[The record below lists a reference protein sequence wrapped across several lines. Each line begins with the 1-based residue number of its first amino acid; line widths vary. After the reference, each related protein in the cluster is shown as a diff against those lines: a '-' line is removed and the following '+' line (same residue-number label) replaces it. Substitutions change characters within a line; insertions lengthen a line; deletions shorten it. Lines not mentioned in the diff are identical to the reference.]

1 MPAGTPTKAGS
12 ATGITQV
19 SSTSLT
25 TTANIPAGNLIL
37 VSVSRQFPVSATA
50 LTSVTDTVGNTYT
63 LAKGSGDSGFRQYT
77 ELWYCANPTAL
88 PSGDTV
94 TLNGMNLQSTCS
106 WAFSVWFV
114 SGVATSSPVD
124 KTAGG
129 NNNSTTWHTSPQ
141 TTNDILEFLWGV
153 FGANQDEPAAITNA
167 ASLPTNG
174 WIARDSITYGPNTAN
189 SLRTVDNTVGSIG
202 SYQIGG
208 SSTTG
213 QESAYVFVAFILASQ
228 TQNTGI
234 AVTGNNGGGLVDTTV
249 VGIANLGSNGGG
261 IHRANFEVGGSGGLH
276 RENYESGGSGGLG
289 SPYSFGASGGISYP
303 IGVGGG
309 GGIGFPTIA
318 GTGDVGS
325 NPGSGLTATSNVF
338 IESGVVSLGNTLPM
352 GIPAFFGH
360 IGTPG
365 GSWQYY
371 TLLVWRAANGG
382 WSNVI
387 VKRWKANT
395 SSWKTL

>member
-12 ATGITQV
+12 TTGTTQV
-19 SSTSLT
+19 SSASLT
-25 TTANIPAGNLIL
+25 TTTNIPAGDLIL

-63 LAKGSGDSGFRQYT
+63 LAKGSGDTGFRQFT

-94 TLNGMNLQSTCS
+94 TLNGMNLQASCS
-106 WAFSVWFV
+106 WSFSVWFV

-153 FGANQDEPAAITNA
+153 FGANQDEPAQITNA

-174 WIARDSITYGPNTAN
+174 WIARDSILYGPNTLN
-189 SLRTVDNTVGSIG
+189 SLRTVSNTVGSIG

-213 QESAYVFVAFILASQ
+213 EESAYVFVAFILASQ
-228 TQNTGI
+228 TANTGI
-234 AVTGNNGGGLVDTTV
+234 AVVGSNGGDVTDLTVRGTVTLGNNGGGE
-249 VGIANLGSNGGG
+249 
-261 IHRANFEVGGSGGLH
+261 HRANFEVGGSGGLH
-276 RENYESGGSGGLG
+276 RENYEVGGSGGLN
-289 SPYSFGASGGISYP
+289 SPYSFGSYGGLSYP

-309 GGIGFPTIA
+309 GGIGFPGVA
-318 GTGDVGS
+318 GQGDVGS
-325 NPGSGLTATSNVF
+325 NPSSGVVATSNVF
-338 IESGVVSLGNTLPM
+338 IESGVLTIGNNLPC
-352 GIPAFFGH
+352 GIPAFYGH

-371 TLLVWRAANGG
+371 TLLVWRNANGG
-382 WSNVI
+382 WSNVV
-387 VKRWKANT
+387 VKRWRAST
-395 SSWKTL
+395 SSWRTL